1 MISSANDAG
10 ADIIGGDEL
19 IEQIKETGLPQ
30 CDVCLS
36 TTVMHN
42 KVKKIQKILRAKMP
56 TEKRGKVLK
65 IYFLL
70 VIINQLLRLSIPLLR
85 T

>member
-1 MISSANDAG
+1 MSSAKDAG
-10 ADIIGGDEL
+10 ADIVGGDEL

-56 TEKRGKVLK
+56 TERRGKVLNL
-65 IYFLL
+65 YFLL
-70 VIINQLLRLSIPLLR
+70 VIINQLLR